1 MPHSTSMHLPH
12 IRFDSRSTTPAS
24 ALEYWR
30 DSLSR
35 SWEMSI
41 DAQDAHAFRA
51 DVSMWR
57 LDDVIVGT
65 GNFGPVQT
73 RMRREKNVRVDQL
86 DHYRLI
92 LMHDGQF
99 ACDAD
104 GRQVDLSPGRFIL
117 TDMALPESSE
127 SCCSS
132 SIMYIPR
139 ASLEAALPRPMN
151 LHGMSPVNACAGLLA
166 DHLSALIRGLP
177 TVAPEETAGLT
188 QATVNLVAA
197 SLAST
202 PENRQAARPAVESVL
217 LRRARHYVE
226 QHLTEEDLG
235 AQDICAHL
243 RISRSTVYRLF
254 ELLGGVANYVKE
266 RRLARVHEILSR
278 SDGRQNI
285 ARLAGDHGFKTATHF
300 SKAFRAQYGYSAG
313 EVARLAGPGNDKAGA
328 ARAARF
334 DHWLG
339 TLYH

>member
-1 MPHSTSMHLPH
+1 MPTSATPHLPH
-12 IRFDSRSTTPAS
+12 IRFDSSATTPTT

-41 DAQDAHAFRA
+41 DAQDAPAFQA

-65 GNFGPVQT
+65 GKFGPVQT
-73 RMRREKNVRVDQL
+73 RMRREKNFRVDQL

-92 LMHDGQF
+92 LLREGRF
-99 ACDAD
+99 AIDAD
-104 GRQVDLSPGRFIL
+104 GRQVTLTPGRFVI

-127 SCCSS
+127 SCSS
-132 SIMYIPR
+132 TSIMYIPR
-139 ASLEAALPRPMN
+139 AALEEALPRPMN
-151 LHGMSPVNACAGLLA
+151 LHGLSPVNACAGLLG
-166 DHLSALIRGLP
+166 DHLSAVIRGLP
-177 TVAPEETAGLT
+177 SVAPEEIAGLT

-202 PENRQAARPAVESVL
+202 PENTLAARPAVESVL
-217 LRRARHYVE
+217 LRRARQYVE
-226 QHLTEEDLG
+226 QHLTQEELG
-235 AQDICAHL
+235 AQAICAHL

-254 ELLGGVANYVKE
+254 EMLGGVSNYIKE
-266 RRLARVHEILSR
+266 RRLARVHDILSR

-313 EVARLAGPGNDKAGA
+313 EVAKSAHRGTDAAGV